1 MPTENNKTKL
11 DDTKIPLHNSPT
23 HTTTSTTT
31 KKKDKNNKKGHTTQ
45 PKFFV
50 QSNATQKH
58 VSQSPN
64 TKYKQSR
71 SIINES

>member
-31 KKKDKNNKKGHTTQ
+31 KKKDKKQQKRTHDTTQ
-45 PKFFV
+45 ILRTIKCNPK
-50 QSNATQKH
+50 TRI
-58 VSQSPN
+58 
-64 TKYKQSR
+64 TEYKYQV
-71 SIINES
+71 